1 MRARLG
7 AWLRKWA
14 DRLDDAGAPKRTPY
28 SFTFESSAAGVML
41 RQDGR
46 GCPLY
51 YVGEA
56 DYARAHAEADTSH
69 VVVDWRAASA
79 DSQRRPRQVFRYL
92 GGGQAGGDER

>member
-7 AWLRKWA
+7 AFLRKWA

-28 SFTFESSAAGVML
+28 SFTFENSATGVML
-41 RQDGR
+41 RHDRR

-51 YVGEA
+51 YVGED
-56 DYARAHAEADTSH
+56 DYARAHAEAATSH

-92 GGGQAGGDER
+92 GGGQAEGDER